1 MLRSLVAVLAAL
13 LVAVVAAPARA
24 QEPTAIKIGWEQD
37 PQTLSP
43 FTDQD
48 EESFRLWAINYDLLV
63 NFNAEDLSPAPGI
76 AESWDVSDDQ
86 KTVTFTLAEGMQWS
100 DGEPITSKDVKW
112 SLENLGKYG
121 ILFSGYTE
129 NVSSIQTPD
138 DLTVIVKTT
147 KPDTRLVGGLFVWIL
162 PEHIW
167 GKQTPKQLQG
177 SYRPEMPLVGS
188 GPYIVT
194 EFDSNRIVRM
204 ERNPNFRGEAPAFD
218 ELQWIKY
225 GSADAV
231 ERALTLGEV
240 DMITEVQPSTFQRL
254 GDTADVEAVNSPS
267 PSFTQLAFNLC
278 SEQDCPDAKFNP
290 AVQDRTVRQAI
301 AFAIDRERINEIGAR
316 GTAFP
321 GHGLLPSYY
330 KDFYTEPEGELD
342 YPYDPDRA
350 REMLEAEGW
359 VEGDGGVR
367 EKDGERLSF
376 NLYVRSESQEN
387 IQYARLVKEM
397 AAEIGVEFRVEVVS
411 VDRLTELTVQQENGK
426 PAPDFDTFIWGWG
439 GDPYDPGLLLALL
452 TTKQI
457 GGSSDAFYSDAEYDR
472 LYEQQSGEFDTDAR
486 RELVKQMIALT
497 QRDLPYIVLTV
508 DPILQAYRTD
518 RISGVEQQCPKPDGD
533 IICDQVAY
541 APWLAMAPPAAA
553 TAGSSGDDDGG
564 GTSPVVY
571 IVIALVAIGVIAA
584 IFAIVRRRRAE
595 RDAIEVRAVP
605 S

>member
-1 MLRSLVAVLAAL
+1 MRVSHLLAL
-13 LVAVVAAPARA
+13 LVALLLVAAPAQA
-24 QEPTAIKIGWEQD
+24 QETTALKIGWEQD

-48 EESFRLWAINYDLLV
+48 EESFRIWAIQYDLLV
-63 NFNAEDLSPAPGI
+63 NFNADDLTPAPGI
-76 AESWDVSDDQ
+76 AQSWDVSDDQ
-86 KTVTFTLAEGMQWS
+86 KTVTFHLIEGAKWS
-100 DGEPITSKDVKW
+100 DGQPITSKDVKW
-112 SLENLGKYG
+112 SLENLGG
-121 ILFSGYTE
+121 HGLLFTGYTE
-129 NVSSIQTPD
+129 NVTSIETPD
-138 DLTVIVKTT
+138 PATVIVKTS

-167 GKQTPKQLQG
+167 GKQTVKQLTG
-177 SYRPEMPLVGS
+177 SYRPEVPMVGS
-188 GPYIVT
+188 GPYVVT

-204 ERNPNFRGEAPAFD
+204 ERNPEFRGSPPAFD

-240 DMITEVQPSTFQRL
+240 DMVTEVQPATFGRL
-254 GDTADVEAVNSPS
+254 GDADNIEAVNSPS
-267 PSFTQLAFNLC
+267 PSFTQLSFNLC
-278 SEQDCPDAKFNP
+278 SEQHCPDAKFNP
-290 AVQDRTVRQAI
+290 AVQDVTVRQAI

-342 YPYDPDRA
+342 YPYDPDRG
-350 REMLEAEGW
+350 REMLEQAGW

-367 EKDGERLSF
+367 EKGDQRLSF

-397 AAEIGVEFRVEVVS
+397 AAQIGVEFRVEIVS
-411 VDRLTELTVQQENGK
+411 VDRLTELTVQQVDGK

-457 GGSSDAFYSDAEYDR
+457 GGSSDAFYSNPEYDR
-472 LYEQQSGEFDTDAR
+472 LYEQQSGEFDVEAR
-486 RELVKQMIALT
+486 REIVRQMIELT

-518 RISGVEQQCPKPDGD
+518 RISGAEQQCPKPDGD
-533 IICDQVAY
+533 LICDQVAY
-541 APWLAMAPPAAA
+541 APWLAMAPASAEA
-553 TAGSSGDDDGG
+553 TGSPVSGGGDDGG
-564 GTSPVVY
+564 GTSPVLY
-571 IVIALVAIGVIAA
+571 IVIGLVAIAVVAA
-584 IFAIVRRRRAE
+584 IFAVFRRRRSDRE
-595 RDAIEVRAVP
+595 AIEV
-605 S
+605 

>member
-1 MLRSLVAVLAAL
+1 MTRLLLAVVAAL
-13 LVAVVAAPARA
+13 LVAVAPAQA
-24 QEPTAIKIGWEQD
+24 QDKKILKVGWEQD

-48 EESFRLWAINYDLLV
+48 EESFRLWAIQYDLLV
-63 NFNAEDLSPAPGI
+63 NFNADDLSPAPGI
-76 AESWDVSDDQ
+76 AASWDISDDQ
-86 KTVTFTLAEGMQWS
+86 KSVTFKLAPDLKWS

-138 DLTVIVKTT
+138 PETVIVNTT

-177 SYRPEMPLVGS
+177 SYRPTPPMVGS
-188 GPYIVT
+188 GPYVVT

-204 ERNPNFRGEAPAFD
+204 ERNPEFRGEAPAFD

-231 ERALTLGEV
+231 ERALGLGEV
-240 DMITEVQPSTFQRL
+240 DMVTEVQPATFGRL
-254 GDTADVEAVNSPS
+254 GDTENVEAVNSPS

-278 SEQDCPDAKFNP
+278 SAQNCPDAKFNP

-342 YPYDPDRA
+342 YPYDPDRG
-350 REMLEAEGW
+350 REMLEQAGW
-359 VEGDGGVR
+359 VEGEGGVR

-397 AAEIGVEFRVEVVS
+397 AAQIGVEFRVEVVS
-411 VDRLTELTVQQENGK
+411 VDRLTELTVQQVDGK

-439 GDPYDPGLLLALL
+439 GDPYDPGLLLALV

-457 GGSSDAFYSDAEYDR
+457 GGSSDAFYSNPEYDR
-472 LYEQQSGEFDTDAR
+472 LYEEQSGEFDVDAR
-486 RELVKQMIALT
+486 RELVRQMIDLT

-518 RISGVEQQCPKPDGD
+518 RIAGAEQQCPKPDGD
-533 IICDQVAY
+533 LICDQVAY
-541 APWLAMAPPAAA
+541 APWVTMAPVTAAA
-553 TAGSSGDDDGG
+553 TGGPATGGGDDGG
-564 GTSPVVY
+564 GTSPVLY

-584 IFAIVRRRRAE
+584 IFAIFRRRRSDRE
-595 RDAIEVRAVP
+595 AIEV
-605 S
+605 